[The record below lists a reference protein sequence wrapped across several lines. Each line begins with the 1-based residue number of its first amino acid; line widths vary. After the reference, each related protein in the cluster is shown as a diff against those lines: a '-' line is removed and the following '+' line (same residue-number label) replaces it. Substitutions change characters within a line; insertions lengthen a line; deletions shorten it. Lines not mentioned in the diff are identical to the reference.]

1 MTSRFILI
9 LAAALSL
16 SACWPFG
23 GGRSRLEG
31 RYTTDHPGRLWAA
44 VDPGG
49 ADKAWWHT
57 ENGAAVYTDS
67 NCEQAFVDNPLER
80 LAQAQAAAIDEAE
93 MVESREHRLAE
104 RAALTVVYKGQL
116 DGVPVSVTTTVLKKN
131 QCIYDFVLVAPV
143 DRVEEVLGAYETVV
157 TSFKIRK

>member
-1 MTSRFILI
+1 MTSRLI
-9 LAAALSL
+9 WVAVSVLSL

-49 ADKAWWHT
+49 ADRAWWHT
-57 ENGAAVYTDS
+57 ESGATVYTDS

-80 LAQAQAAAIDEAE
+80 LAQAQAAAIDDAE
-93 MVESREHRLAE
+93 LVESRDHRLSG
-104 RAALTVVYKGQL
+104 RAALTAVYTGQL
-116 DGVPVSVTTTVLKKN
+116 DGVPVAVTTTVLKKN

-143 DRVEEVLGAYETVV
+143 GQVDEVLDDYEAVV
-157 TSFKIRK
+157 ASFQIRK